1 MLGAQTSV
9 IDSYLGWWRDA
20 GFVDAVGDA
29 PHDWFAKPVA
39 QRPAEPAKM
48 ERSVTPPSAA
58 PKAPAAAAPKSLTL
72 PDSVVA
78 FDQWLATA
86 ADVPGADWSARCLP
100 TGPADAPLMIL
111 ADVPDAED
119 VTAGTLFSGAAGR
132 LLDAMLRA
140 IGRSRGDVRI
150 ASIALTRPV
159 AGRIDGAEAA
169 ALTAIARHHIALVR
183 PRHLLLLGQQTS
195 QLFTVENQPD
205 VNQDGTTMVTL
216 ALHHPRLLLER
227 PMLKRQ
233 AWDVLKTLKEL
244 G

>member
-20 GFVDAVGDA
+20 GFADGVGDT

-39 QRPAEPAKM
+39 PLPTEPARM
-48 ERSVTPPSAA
+48 ERSAPFPIAA
-58 PKAPAAAAPKSLTL
+58 LTSPAAAAPKSLAI
-72 PDSVVA
+72 PDSSAA

-86 ADVPGADWSARCLP
+86 ANIPGADWSARCLP
-100 TGPADAPLMIL
+100 SGPADASLMIL

-119 VTAGTLFSGAAGR
+119 VAAGALFSGAVGR
-132 LLDAMLRA
+132 LLDAMLGA
-140 IGRSRGDVRI
+140 IGRSRNDVRI

-159 AGRIDGAEAA
+159 AGRIEGMEAA
-169 ALTAIARHHIALVR
+169 ALTAIARHHVALVQ

-195 QLFTVENQPD
+195 QLFAAKNQPD

-233 AWDVLKTLKEL
+233 AWDVLKTLKEP